1 LDTRLPS
8 LTIELEESNVT
19 APTYKIVLKADTNI
33 ELDTAML
40 RLYWQLSQKIYE
52 D

>member
-1 LDTRLPS
+1 MPS

-19 APTYKIVLKADTNI
+19 APIYRIVLKADTNI
-33 ELDTAML
+33 ELDMAML
-40 RLYWQLSQKIYE
+40 HLYWQLSQKIYE